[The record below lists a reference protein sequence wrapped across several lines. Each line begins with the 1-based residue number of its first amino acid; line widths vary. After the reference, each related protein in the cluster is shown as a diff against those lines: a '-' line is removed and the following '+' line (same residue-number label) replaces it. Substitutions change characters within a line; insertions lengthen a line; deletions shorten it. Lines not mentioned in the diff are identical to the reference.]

1 MFACRRVRS
10 SRNAVHTSYLS
21 RQPEITPDMRG
32 ILFEWPVC
40 SPAKP
45 WPSPYPRV
53 ERIPPIASVAHSMS
67 KLHELSPHTAAESTR
82 YTTGF
87 SPN

>member
-1 MFACRRVRS
+1 MTNRAGPDRLAALVSHSRRPGGLLSDVFACRRVRS

-45 WPSPYPRV
+45 
-53 ERIPPIASVAHSMS
+53 
-67 KLHELSPHTAAESTR
+67 
-82 YTTGF
+82 F
-87 SPN
+87 